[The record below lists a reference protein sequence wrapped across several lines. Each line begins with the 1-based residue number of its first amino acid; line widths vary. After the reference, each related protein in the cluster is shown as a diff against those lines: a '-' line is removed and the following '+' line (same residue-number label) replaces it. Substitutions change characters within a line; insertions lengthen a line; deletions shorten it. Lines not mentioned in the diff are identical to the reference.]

1 MSTALAG
8 PDAARLFEALEAT
21 WPPAGGDLVG
31 PFRLRRGGGG
41 GQRVS
46 AAVWDDGAGPLD
58 PARARDGLAEAE
70 ARMAD
75 WGQVP
80 LFMLR
85 GDADDALDRI
95 LTDLG
100 YRQSDPSLLLTVPV
114 DRLAGRE
121 LPPLRAIL
129 AAPDLAIC
137 REIWAD
143 GGVGPARQ
151 DVIARAPPP
160 ACAILGRLGDMPVGA
175 ALVAVDG
182 PIAMVHALHVLPAHR
197 GEGVGRMMLLRAA
210 HWAAARGCSTLA
222 LAVVAKNAVA
232 RRLFAELG
240 FAQSAG
246 YHYRVAPMRRPLG
259 MS

>member
-85 GDADDALDRI
+85 GDADEALDRH
-95 LTDLG
+95 
-100 YRQSDPSLLLTVPV
+100 
-114 DRLAGRE
+114 GR
-121 LPPLRAIL
+121 R
-129 AAPDLAIC
+129 
-137 REIWAD
+137 
-143 GGVGPARQ
+143 
-151 DVIARAPPP
+151 
-160 ACAILGRLGDMPVGA
+160 
-175 ALVAVDG
+175 
-182 PIAMVHALHVLPAHR
+182 
-197 GEGVGRMMLLRAA
+197 
-210 HWAAARGCSTLA
+210 
-222 LAVVAKNAVA
+222 
-232 RRLFAELG
+232 
-240 FAQSAG
+240 
-246 YHYRVAPMRRPLG
+246 
-259 MS
+259 